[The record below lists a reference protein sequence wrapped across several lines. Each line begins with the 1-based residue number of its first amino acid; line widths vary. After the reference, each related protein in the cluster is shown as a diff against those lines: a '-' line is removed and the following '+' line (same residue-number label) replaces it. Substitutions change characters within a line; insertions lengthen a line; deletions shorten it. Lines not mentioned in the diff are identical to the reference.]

1 MKYLLSIPILAI
13 VIVMFLGCSVN
24 KKDGKQIENKLTI
37 KTDVC
42 YYQTY
47 NVNEL
52 DISTIQMEL
61 QNACDVEIYF
71 YNHYSMPTILSIQ
84 NEQDKLKIDEVF
96 SNLIGKDIFP
106 KDFHY
111 LWNYDKELNQY
122 NMVGLK
128 GEPSIRNGIYK
139 MDIEMNSDVGYYLDV
154 EFDKETAKLWEY
166 VTTDNI
172 GRAIAIVVDDK
183 VLSYPIV
190 NSTIT
195 VGKNWITGNF
205 NKKEIEELYYKIT
218 GEKKTA
224 PLFGFN

>member
-1 MKYLLSIPILAI
+1 MKYLLSIPVLAI
-13 VIVMFLGCSVN
+13 ATVMFLGCSVN
-24 KKDGKQIENKLTI
+24 KKDEKQTEEKLTI

-42 YYQTY
+42 FYQTY

-61 QNACDVEIYF
+61 QNACDTEIYY
-71 YNHYSMPTILSIQ
+71 YNHSIPTILSVQ
-84 NEQDKLKIDEVF
+84 NEEGMFKIDEAF
-96 SNLIGKDIFP
+96 SNLIGKDILP

-111 LWNYDKELNQY
+111 LWNYNKELNHF

-128 GEPSIRNGIYK
+128 REPAIRNGIAK
-139 MDIEMNSDVGYYLDV
+139 MDIGLDRDAGYYLDV

-166 VTTDNI
+166 VTTDNV

-195 VGKNWITGNF
+195 VGKVWITGNF